1 MNMRPADFPPPTT
14 KGEFVVP
21 PTEDKD
27 SQIECGVLFVG
38 AGPASLA
45 GAIRLAQLIETKPD
59 IKARLGEMPIV
70 VIEKGK
76 YPGAHLLSGAVVN
89 PIAFRKLF
97 PDKKMSDLPFFGA
110 VEKESVYM
118 LPSQTGSFELPVVP
132 PTMRNH
138 GNHVA
143 SLSQI
148 GKWLGEQAEGLGVTM
163 LNETA
168 AYRLLA
174 QDGRI
179 RGVRV
184 ADKGLDR
191 DGKPMSNFRPGPD
204 LVANVTVLGE
214 GTMGH
219 LTQAL
224 LEHYE
229 IKRPAPQI
237 YALGVK
243 EVWEVKK
250 PLDRVIHTMGWP
262 LRFGHTWREFG
273 GSFCYPM
280 GRDKV
285 SLGLVVGL
293 DYADMSL
300 SVHDLLQELK
310 LHPIFKDVLEGGK
323 RADRGWG
330 AKTIPEGG
338 YHSLPQ
344 RLSVPG
350 ALLIGDAAGFVN
362 VPTLKGIH
370 YAMWSGIL
378 AAEAIFARMQD
389 GVEKAGQQSIV
400 RFDQAVSESFI
411 RDDLYEVR
419 NMRAGFQWGFFGGGA
434 LASMMTV
441 TRGRFPGGFIKTR
454 RDAEHELADGESK
467 YPSADGK
474 YTFDKLSSVMESG
487 NRSRDNQPDHLRVKK
502 DVPEAVASTW
512 IRMCPA
518 QVYEWHEEAGKKT
531 LFVNATNCV
540 HCGAITA
547 KGGRITPPEGG
558 SGPEYTQM

>member
-1 MNMRPADFPPPTT
+1 MRPSDFPPPTQ
-14 KGEFVVP
+14 KGEFVVA

-27 SQIECGVLFVG
+27 SQIDVGVLFVG

-45 GAIRLAQLIETKPD
+45 GAIRLSQLLETKPD
-59 IKARLGEMPIV
+59 IKAQLGEMPV
-70 VIEKGK
+70 VIVEKGK

-97 PDKKMSDLPFFGA
+97 PDKKMSELPFFGP
-110 VEKESVYM
+110 VEKESVYL
-118 LPSQTGSFELPVVP
+118 LPNQDTSFELPVIP
-132 PTMRNH
+132 PTMKNH
-138 GNHVA
+138 GNYVG

-148 GKWLGEQAEGLGVTM
+148 GKWLGERAEEAGVTI

-168 AYRLLA
+168 AYRLLEK
-174 QDGRI
+174 DGRI
-179 RGVRV
+179 RGIRV

-191 DGKPMSNFRPGPD
+191 DGKPMSNFEPGPD

-224 LEHYE
+224 LEHYD
-229 IKRPAPQI
+229 IQRPQPQI
-237 YALGVK
+237 FALGVK

-250 PLDRVIHTMGWP
+250 PLDRIIHTMGWP
-262 LRFGHTWREFG
+262 LRFGGKWREFG

-285 SLGLVVGL
+285 SLGMVVGL
-293 DYADMSL
+293 DYADQSL
-300 SVHDLLQELK
+300 SVHDLLQEIK

-323 RADRGWG
+323 RSERGWG

-338 YHSLPQ
+338 YNSLPQ

-350 ALLIGDAAGFVN
+350 ALLSGDAAGFVN

-378 AAEAIFARMQD
+378 AAEAIFAKLQD
-389 GVEKAGQQSIV
+389 GVEKSGTQSIV
-400 RFDQAVSESFI
+400 RYDQMVAESFI
-411 RDDLYEVR
+411 REDLFEVR
-419 NMRAGFQWGFFGGGA
+419 TMRQGFRYGFFGGGA
-434 LASMMTV
+434 IASVLTA
-441 TRGRFPGGFIKTR
+441 TKGKFPAGWIKSE
-454 RDAEHELADGESK
+454 RDSEHPLIDGESK
-467 YPSADGK
+467 YPAPDGK

-487 NRSRDNQPDHLRVKK
+487 NRSRDNQPDHLRVRK
-502 DVPEAVASTW
+502 DVPEAVANAW
-512 IRMCPA
+512 IKMCPA

-531 LFVNATNCV
+531 LFVNATNCI
-540 HCGAITA
+540 HCGAISA